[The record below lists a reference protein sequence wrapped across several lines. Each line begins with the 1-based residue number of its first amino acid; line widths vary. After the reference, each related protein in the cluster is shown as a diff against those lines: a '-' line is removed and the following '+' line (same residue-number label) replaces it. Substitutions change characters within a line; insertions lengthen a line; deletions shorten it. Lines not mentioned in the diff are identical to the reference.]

1 MIPLKRGNA
10 RRCARVRNKHLIA
23 CGVIS
28 AARSAHS
35 LLYGGGVDLFP
46 EMFLGTRR
54 KKATRIPPKKTFKS
68 FSRVARAGILAWRYP
83 GGEGGGFFR
92 RLCRDKLYSASNFTG
107 SHSHCPS
114 PADPAPLPHPISGR
128 SRGRFHERSRE
139 PDRMG
144 EDEGMPE
151 QQFAEYRPRR
161 LRGPS
166 NLPAPSPEYIPDP
179 GCSDSPFRGDGL
191 TPLVSTLVHQPLP
204 RNAETLTH
212 R

>member
-1 MIPLKRGNA
+1 MPADARASATNTSLPVALFLPQGVHIASSTAAASICFPRCFLGLGGKR
-10 RRCARVRNKHLIA
+10 RPEYPRKKH
-23 CGVIS
+23 S
-28 AARSAHS
+28 S
-35 LLYGGGVDLFP
+35 LFP
-46 EMFLGTRR
+46 ESRELGFL
-54 KKATRIPPKKTFKS
+54 
-68 FSRVARAGILAWRYP
+68 P
-83 GGEGGGFFR
+83 GGTPGGRGGVFFR

-128 SRGRFHERSRE
+128 SRVRFHERSRE